1 MDIPPDPE
9 DKSKPQMPKLEMDGN
24 NEGAVTGGVT
34 AGRTHAK
41 EDSAMGEGS
50 EVEATRGRASMFEWG
65 GAAR

>member
-1 MDIPPDPE
+1 
-9 DKSKPQMPKLEMDGN
+9 MPKLEMDDD

-50 EVEATRGRASMFEWG
+50 EVEATGGRASMFEWG